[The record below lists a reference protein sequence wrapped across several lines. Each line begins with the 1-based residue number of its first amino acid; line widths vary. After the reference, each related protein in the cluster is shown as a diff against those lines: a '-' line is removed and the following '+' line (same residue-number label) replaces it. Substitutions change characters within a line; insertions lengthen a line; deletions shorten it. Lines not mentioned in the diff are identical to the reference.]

1 MELKLPSPEQLKAVY
16 EKDMKEAFPAAE
28 LKPLHAMESMWQNGW
43 YKPYCLFDGEAIL
56 GVCFLWL
63 GRPGWAIID
72 YLAVTENARNGGL
85 GAKILQMIRD
95 VEPDLVLFGEAEAPE
110 DAPDP
115 AMAERRLGFYA
126 RCGLQTAGY
135 DTEIFGVHYKTLYL
149 PGHAFTDDELM
160 AQHRFIYQNQFSPEK
175 YAKFVQI
182 PYSGTPNPKVRR
194 DQ

>member
-1 MELKLPSPEQLKAVY
+1 MELRLPSPEQLNAVY
-16 EKDMKEAFPAAE
+16 ETDMKEAFPAAE
-28 LKPLHAMESMWQNGW
+28 LKPLHAMEEMWRNGW
-43 YKPYCLFDGEAIL
+43 YKPYCLFDGDTIL

-72 YLAVTENARNGGL
+72 YLAVTKNARNGGL

-95 VEPDLVLFGEAEAPE
+95 AEPDIVLFGEAEAPE

-126 RCGLQTAGY
+126 RCGLITAGY

-149 PGHAFTDDELM
+149 PGHVFSEEELM
-160 AQHRFIYQNQFSPEK
+160 EQHRFIYQNQFSPEK

-182 PYSGTPNPKVRR
+182 PWSGVHNPKVAW